1 MRGEYDTSAFR
12 TATSAEGRAVP
23 VEFKPNE
30 YHTVTPYLMV
40 DGAAQLIEFMIDV
53 LDGTELMRLSGPKGS
68 VGHAEVRVGDSVVML
83 ADAPNPGDAMPAMLH
98 LYVEDADAL
107 YERAIG
113 HGATSLREPTTEFY
127 GDRMAGVRD
136 VLGNKW
142 YFATHVEDIAP
153 EEMAR
158 RAAELAAAAP

>member
-1 MRGEYDTSAFR
+1 MPGEYDTAVFPDAAF
-12 TATSAEGRAVP
+12 AEGRTVP

-30 YHTVTPYLMV
+30 YHTVTPYLVV
-40 DGAAQLIEFMIDV
+40 DGAAQLIEFMVDV
-53 LDGTELMRLSGPKGS
+53 LGGTELMRLPGPEGRL
-68 VGHAEVRVGDSVVML
+68 GHAEVRVGDSVVML
-83 ADAPNPGDAMPAMLH
+83 ADAPSPRDVMPAMLH

-153 EEMAR
+153 EEMSR

>member
-1 MRGEYDTSAFR
+1 
-12 TATSAEGRAVP
+12 
-23 VEFKPNE
+23 
-30 YHTVTPYLMV
+30 MV
-40 DGAAQLIEFMIDV
+40 DV
-53 LDGTELMRLSGPKGS
+53 LGGTELMRLPGPEGRL
-68 VGHAEVRVGDSVVML
+68 GHAEVRVGDSVVML
-83 ADAPNPGDAMPAMLH
+83 ADAPSPRDVMPAMLH

-136 VLGNKW
+136 VLGNKR